1 MSEATSFPDKR
12 KSKKN
17 PDLESKDLKSKN
29 PESKDPESKNLK
41 SKDLKSR
48 ESCWNIM
55 NFFKLLEEMETNKI
69 PEKLGKS
76 TCDGPVSSK
85 IEYSY
90 RIKIN
95 DPGRKEKMPKKP
107 VF

>member
-29 PESKDPESKNLK
+29 PE

-95 DPGRKEKMPKKP
+95 DPGRKEKMPRKP